1 MADKK
6 ASVRTVS
13 KNITKEFEVLVK
25 DNMKRAYFSA
35 LGFLGSHDAAMD
47 VSQEAFI
54 RAFRNFNKYDKKR
67 SFFTWYYK
75 ILRNLCLNFIR
86 DNKNRKE
93 EYFFESR
100 KYEDYRN
107 NPGQNLEAQEEI
119 ELLHVAINQLPT
131 EDREIIIL
139 REFEGYSYAEI
150 SEMLNLPAGT
160 VMSRLFY
167 ARKKLA
173 EKLKRILE

>member
-1 MADKK
+1 MMEKK
-6 ASVRTVS
+6 ASALTISR
-13 KNITKEFEVLVK
+13 TKEFEVLVK
-25 DNMKRAYFSA
+25 DNMRRAYFSA

-54 RAFRNFNKYDKKR
+54 RAYRNFDKYDKKR
-67 SFFTWYYK
+67 NFFTWYYK

-93 EYFFESR
+93 EYFFESKR
-100 KYEDYRN
+100 YEDHGN
-107 NPGQNLEAQEEI
+107 NPGENLEEVEEL
-119 ELLHVAINQLPT
+119 EMLHVAINQLTT

-139 REFEGYSYAEI
+139 REFEGYSYSEI

-173 EKLKRILE
+173 EKLKRIME